1 MALSNK
7 AKSYIKKNSKKSAKD
22 LASHLKQ
29 PVDLIEDYLRSLENP
44 SESEIDVAASG
55 SRNLI
60 FTIIALLIPILF
72 FVFLELGLRWGDYRG
87 NTDLFLKMESL
98 DNRYKIANPNFAS
111 RYFFYTTVVPNAP
124 AEAFLTEK
132 PENGF
137 RVFVMGESSAAGYPY
152 GFNGIFG
159 RVVEDVLQDV
169 MPDKHVEVITVAM
182 SAINSYTLYD
192 QVDEV
197 LAESPDAIMIYTG
210 HNEFYG
216 ALGAGSNE
224 SLGSFPGFV
233 RFYLNIQNFKT
244 FLFLRDQLTSI
255 MKWIASAT
263 SSSSTPGSETLMQQ
277 VVRDQAITLD
287 SPVYELGKRQFD
299 SNMNVILD
307 KFSQADVPVFIGS
320 LASNLKDHRPFE
332 SIATDA
338 HPAADEVY
346 NQAREA
352 YESGDL
358 DRAKE
363 LFTYARDLDAL
374 KFRATTE
381 FNDIIK
387 ELTQRE
393 GVTYVPV
400 EEYLVEKSE
409 DGIIGFDLMLEHLH
423 PNATGYFHMGMA
435 FAHAMKEAEFLGNNA
450 VLSRWQTDQNYMD
463 RMYLSDFDHR
473 VVDHRLM
480 ILTGS
485 WPFVKTGQGFR
496 YNNYQ
501 YKSPADSLAFQ
512 VVNQN
517 LRWDAAKVKL
527 SEIYL
532 DQGHPEKMIYEYRGL
547 MRDQPFNDSPF
558 LIVGQYLL
566 DQGQLDEA
574 EPYMIKAHD
583 ISPTAY
589 TFKMLGAIRV
599 NRGEFTEGAALLEQ
613 SLALNPNDAQ
623 ALFNLSGAYA
633 QSGELSKALEIVNK
647 LITLSPNFPG
657 AQQWKSQLEAI
668 NSRQSN
674 R

>member
-7 AKSYIKKNSKKSAKD
+7 AKAYIKKNPKKTARE
-22 LASHLKQ
+22 LATHLNQ
-29 PVDLIEDYLRSLENP
+29 PVELIEGYLNSADFLPDSNLE
-44 SESEIDVAASG
+44 IQASG

-60 FTIIALLIPILF
+60 FTIFALSIPVLF
-72 FVFLELGLRWGDYRG
+72 FVFLEIGLRWGDYRG
-87 NTDLFLKMESL
+87 NTDLFLSMESL

-124 AEAFLTEK
+124 AEAFLTQK

-244 FLFLRDQLTSI
+244 FLFLRDQLTSLT
-255 MKWIASAT
+255 KWIASAT
-263 SSSSTPGSETLMQQ
+263 SSTSTDGAETLMQQ

-307 KFSQADVPVFIGS
+307 KFAEAGVPVFIGS

-332 SIATDA
+332 SIATDE

-346 NQAREA
+346 DQAQTA
-352 YESGDL
+352 YENGDI

-381 FNDIIK
+381 FNDIIR
-387 ELTQRE
+387 ELTQRD

-423 PNATGYFHMGMA
+423 PNATGYFHIGMA
-435 FAHAMKEAEFLGNNA
+435 FAHAIKDANFLGNPA
-450 VLSRWQTDQNYMD
+450 DLSKWQSDQDYMD

-480 ILTGS
+480 VLTGN
-485 WPFVKTGQGFR
+485 WPFVKNGSGFR

-501 YKSPADSLAFQ
+501 YKSHEDSLAFQ

-532 DQGHPEKMIYEYRGL
+532 DQGQPEKMIYEYRGL

-574 EPYMIKAHD
+574 EPYILKAHE
-583 ISPTAY
+583 ISPSAY

-599 NRGEFTEGAALLEQ
+599 NRGEFTEGATLLEQ
-613 SLALNPNDAQ
+613 SLAMNPNDAQ

-633 QSGELSKALEIVNK
+633 QTGELTKAIDIVNK
-647 LITLSPNFPG
+647 LVSISPNFPG
-657 AQQWKSQLEAI
+657 AQQWKAQLEAI

>member
-7 AKSYIKKNSKKSAKD
+7 AKTYIKKNYNKSAKE
-22 LASHLKQ
+22 LATHLKQ
-29 PVDLIEDYLRSLENP
+29 PVELVEDYLKSIESP
-44 SESEIDVAASG
+44 SGTSADAPAKG
-55 SRNLI
+55 SNNLV
-60 FTIIALLIPILF
+60 FTIIALLIPVLF
-72 FVFLELGLRWGDYRG
+72 FVFLELGLRWVDYRG

-132 PENGF
+132 PDNGF
-137 RVFVMGESSAAGYPY
+137 RIFVMGESSAAGYPY

-192 QVDEV
+192 QVEEV

-216 ALGAGSNE
+216 ALGVGSNE

-244 FLFLRDQLTSI
+244 FLFLRDQLTSL
-255 MKWIASAT
+255 MKWIASVN
-263 SSSSTPGSETLMQQ
+263 SSSSTDGSETLMQQ

-307 KFSQADVPVFIGS
+307 KFTEAGIPVFIGS

-332 SIATDA
+332 SIATDE
-338 HPAADEVY
+338 HPAAAAVFD
-346 NQAREA
+346 QARAA

-358 DRAKE
+358 GRAKE

-387 ELTQRE
+387 NLSQRD

-423 PNATGYFHMGMA
+423 PNAMGYFHMGMA
-435 FAHAMKEAEFLGNNA
+435 FAHALKEADFLGNNA
-450 VLSRWQTDQNYMD
+450 DLSLWQTDKTYMD

-480 ILTGS
+480 VLTGS
-485 WPFVKTGQGFR
+485 WPFVKTGQGFK
-496 YNNYQ
+496 YSNYQ
-501 YKSPADSLAFQ
+501 YKSPEDSLAFL

-532 DQGHPEKMIYEYRGL
+532 DQGQTDKMIYEYRGL

-566 DQGQLDEA
+566 DQGKLDEA
-574 EPYMIKAHD
+574 EPYMIKAHE
-583 ISPTAY
+583 INQSAY
-589 TFKMLGAIRV
+589 TFKMLGSIQV
-599 NRGEFTEGAALLEQ
+599 NRGEFVEGAALLEQ

-623 ALFNLSGAYA
+623 AMFNLSGAYA
-633 QSGELSKALEIVNK
+633 QSGDLSKALEVVNK
-647 LITLSPNFPG
+647 LVTLSPNFPG
-657 AQQWKSQLEAI
+657 AQQWKAQLEAI
-668 NSRQSN
+668 NSRQTK

>member
-7 AKSYIKKNSKKSAKD
+7 AKTFIRKNSIKSAKE
-22 LASHLKQ
+22 LASHLNQ
-29 PVDLIEDYLRSLENP
+29 PVELIEEYLKSKDSQQNSSSDSPPPRSK
-44 SESEIDVAASG
+44 
-55 SRNLI
+55 NLV
-60 FTIIALLIPILF
+60 FTLFALSIPVMF
-72 FVFLELGLRWGDYRG
+72 FIFLELGLRWADYRG
-87 NTDLFLKMESL
+87 NTDLFVEMASL
-98 DNRYKIANPNFAS
+98 DNKYKIANPNFAS

-137 RVFVMGESSAAGYPY
+137 RIFVMGESSAAGYPY

-169 MPDKHVEVITVAM
+169 MPDKNVEVITVAM

-197 LAESPDAIMIYTG
+197 LAESPDAILIYTG

-216 ALGAGSNE
+216 ALGVGSNE

-233 RFYLNIQNFKT
+233 RFYLSIQNFKT
-244 FLFLRDQLTSI
+244 FLLLRDQITSL
-255 MKWIASAT
+255 MKWVASAT
-263 SSSSTPGSETLMQQ
+263 SSSARVGSETLMQQ

-287 SPVYELGKRQFD
+287 SPVYELGKQQFD
-299 SNMNVILD
+299 SNMKVILD
-307 KFSQADVPVFIGS
+307 RFKEAGIPVFLGS

-332 SIATDA
+332 SIATDN
-338 HPAADEVY
+338 HPAADDVY
-346 NQAREA
+346 NEARAA
-352 YESGDL
+352 YEAGEL

-363 LFTYARDLDAL
+363 LFIYARDLDAL
-374 KFRATTE
+374 KFRATSE
-381 FNDIIK
+381 FNDIIR
-387 ELTQRE
+387 ELTERD

-409 DGIIGFDLMLEHLH
+409 NGIIGFDLMLEHLH

-435 FAHAMKEAEFLGNNA
+435 YANAIKEANFLGNPA
-450 VLSRWQTDQNYMD
+450 DLSRWQSDQEYMD

-480 ILTGS
+480 VLTGS
-485 WPFVKTGQGFR
+485 WPFVKSGPGFR
-496 YNNYQ
+496 YSNYQ
-501 YKSPADSLAFQ
+501 YKSPEDSLAFQ
-512 VVNQN
+512 VVNHN

-532 DQGHPEKMIYEYRGL
+532 DQGRPEKMIYEYRGL

-566 DQGQLDEA
+566 DQGKLDEA
-574 EPYMIKAHD
+574 EPYMMKAHE
-583 ISPTAY
+583 ISPSAY

-599 NRGEFTEGAALLEQ
+599 NRGEFTEGASLLEQ
-613 SLALNPNDAQ
+613 SLALSPNDSQ

-633 QSGELSKALEIVNK
+633 QSGELSKALEIVNV
-647 LITLSPNFPG
+647 LVSISPNFPG
-657 AQQWKSQLEAI
+657 AQQWKAQLEAI

>member
-7 AKSYIKKNSKKSAKD
+7 AKTYIKKNPKKSAKE
-22 LASHLKQ
+22 LATHLKQ
-29 PVDLIEDYLRSLENP
+29 PIELIEEYLDSIKTT
-44 SESEIDVAASG
+44 SESESGLVASK

-60 FTIIALLIPILF
+60 FTAIALTIPVLF

-216 ALGAGSNE
+216 ALGVGSNE

-233 RFYLNIQNFKT
+233 RFYLNIQNYKT
-244 FLFLRDQLTSI
+244 FLFLRDQLTSL

-263 SSSSTPGSETLMQQ
+263 ANSSPSGSETLMQQ

-307 KFSQADVPVFIGS
+307 KFTQAGVPVFIGS

-332 SIATDA
+332 SIATEN
-338 HPAADEVY
+338 HPAANEIF
-346 NQAREA
+346 NQARAA
-352 YESGDL
+352 YESGQM

-381 FNDIIK
+381 FNDIIR
-387 ELTQRE
+387 ELALRD
-393 GVTYVPV
+393 GVVYVPV

-423 PNATGYFHMGMA
+423 PNATGYFHVGMA
-435 FAHAMKEAEFLGNNA
+435 FAHAMKEVDFLGNNA
-450 VLSRWQTDQNYMD
+450 DLSRWQPDQNYMD
-463 RMYLSDFDHR
+463 RMYLSEFDHN

-480 ILTGS
+480 VLTGS

-532 DQGHPEKMIYEYRGL
+532 DQGLTEKMIYEYRGL

-558 LIVGQYLL
+558 LIVGQFLL

-574 EPYMIKAHD
+574 EPYMLKAHE
-583 ISPTAY
+583 ISPTSY
-589 TFKMLGAIRV
+589 TYKMLGAIRV
-599 NRGEFTEGAALLEQ
+599 NRGEFSEGAKLLEQ
-613 SLALNPNDAQ
+613 SLSLNPNDAQ

-633 QSGELSKALEIVNK
+633 QTGELSKALEIVNK
-647 LITLSPNFPG
+647 LITISPNFPG
-657 AQQWKSQLEAI
+657 AQQWKLQLEAI
-668 NSRQSN
+668 LSRQSN

>member
-1 MALSNK
+1 
-7 AKSYIKKNSKKSAKD
+7 
-22 LASHLKQ
+22 
-29 PVDLIEDYLRSLENP
+29 
-44 SESEIDVAASG
+44 
-55 SRNLI
+55 
-60 FTIIALLIPILF
+60 
-72 FVFLELGLRWGDYRG
+72 
-87 NTDLFLKMESL
+87 
-98 DNRYKIANPNFAS
+98 
-111 RYFFYTTVVPNAP
+111 
-124 AEAFLTEK
+124 
-132 PENGF
+132 
-137 RVFVMGESSAAGYPY
+137 
-152 GFNGIFG
+152 
-159 RVVEDVLQDV
+159 VEDVLQDV

-197 LAESPDAIMIYTG
+197 LAEKPDAILIYTG

-216 ALGAGSNE
+216 ALGVGSNE

-244 FLFLRDQLTSI
+244 FLFLRDQLTSL
-255 MKWIASAT
+255 MKWVASAT
-263 SSSSTPGSETLMQQ
+263 SSGNSNGSETLMQQ

-307 KFSQADVPVFIGS
+307 KFREAGVPVFLGS

-332 SIATDA
+332 SIATDE
-338 HPAADEVY
+338 HPPASEVY
-346 NQAREA
+346 DQGLAA

-381 FNDIIK
+381 FNDIIRQLS
-387 ELTQRE
+387 ERD

-400 EEYLVEKSE
+400 EEYLVDRSE

-423 PNATGYFHMGMA
+423 PNAQGYFHIGMA
-435 FAHAMKEAEFLGNNA
+435 YAIALRDANFIGNSA
-450 VLSRWQTDQNYMD
+450 DVSRWQSDEAYFD

-480 ILTGS
+480 VLTGS
-485 WPFVKTGQGFR
+485 WPFVKVGPGFR
-496 YNNYQ
+496 YTNY
-501 YKSPADSLAFQ
+501 KFESPEDSLAFE
-512 VVNQN
+512 VVNRD

-532 DQGHPEKMIYEYRGL
+532 DQGRADKMIYEYRGL

-558 LIVGQYLL
+558 LIIGQYLL
-566 DQGQLDEA
+566 DQGQLNEA
-574 EPYMIKAHD
+574 EPYMIKAHE
-583 ISPTAY
+583 ISPSAY
-589 TFKMLGAIRV
+589 TFKMLGAIKV
-599 NRGEFTEGAALLEQ
+599 NRGEFYEGAQLLEQ
-613 SLALNPNDAQ
+613 SLSMNPNDAQ

-633 QSGELSKALEIVNK
+633 QTGELKKAMDIVNQ
-647 LITLSPNFPG
+647 LVSISPNFPG
-657 AQQWKSQLEAI
+657 AQQWKAQLEAI
-668 NSRQSN
+668 ISRQSN
-674 R
+674 